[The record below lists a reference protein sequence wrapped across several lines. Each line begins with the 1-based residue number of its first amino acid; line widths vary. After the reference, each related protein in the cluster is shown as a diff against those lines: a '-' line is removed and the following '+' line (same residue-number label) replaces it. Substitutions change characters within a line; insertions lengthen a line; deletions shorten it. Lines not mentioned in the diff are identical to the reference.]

1 MKAKGILTGA
11 LGLGGQFLTR
21 KLSARDGEFDLE
33 ASRPVLA
40 LLLMLRNRRPRN
52 SRMRRRELSLPP
64 GCVLAARYASR

>member
-21 KLSARDGEFDLE
+21 TLSARDSDFES
-33 ASRPVLA
+33 SRAVLA
-40 LLLMLRNRRPRN
+40 LLTMLRNRRPR
-52 SRMRRRELSLPP
+52 SHRMRSRELSLPP

>member
-21 KLSARDGEFDLE
+21 TLSARE
-33 ASRPVLA
+33 ADFETSRLVLA
-40 LLLMLRNRRPRN
+40 LLAMLRYRRPRC
-52 SRMRRRELSLPP
+52 SRMRGRELSLPP